1 MTDTLTPSSID
12 RIVDLAQQAQTIQK
26 FERDGRM
33 FADRHVHRVHTDRK
47 VPAPL
52 EFFTLQAFA
61 EFLAAEPEAKGCLV
75 HVVNA
80 TQVQAVGVLEGEDH
94 DIRPIL
100 ARAIAKVEPV
110 GFRPNQYMPLEAL
123 NIALQTCFDPS
134 QGDIVNLRKFCADV
148 RSTEELGVADDGV
161 SQAVQAK
168 SGIAAVQRRAVQNPW
183 ELAPWFSFAEIEQPC
198 RPFILRFQKGEGPMA
213 GLFETGNNRSTVEA
227 VSRIASFLRSEIDSE
242 LDCKVLG

>member
-1 MTDTLTPSSID
+1 MTDQLTSSGID
-12 RIVDLAQQAQTIQK
+12 RIVTLAQEAKDIQK
-26 FERDGRM
+26 LER
-33 FADRHVHRVHTDRK
+33 ADRLFTDRPLHRVNTDRK
-47 VPAPL
+47 VPVPL
-52 EFFTLQAFA
+52 EFYTLTAFA
-61 EFLAAEPEAKGCLV
+61 EFLAAEPEAMGCLV

-80 TQVQAVGVLEGEDH
+80 TQVQAVGVLEGEDF

-100 ARAIAKVEPV
+100 ARAVAKVDPI
-110 GFRPNQYMPLEAL
+110 GFRPNQYLPMEAL